1 MYGTRKCY
9 SAQIPLFLPTTPRFL
24 LSPKLQQLQGE
35 WPSPPGPPLRLGPAH
50 SLEDRPQMRSTQPD
64 RKVGP
69 WPSTVLSC
77 PEAIW
82 VNQGRERK
90 QQPGLKSGQGEVS
103 SPIPK
108 VMLLC

>member
-1 MYGTRKCY
+1 
-9 SAQIPLFLPTTPRFL
+9 
-24 LSPKLQQLQGE
+24 
-35 WPSPPGPPLRLGPAH
+35 
-50 SLEDRPQMRSTQPD
+50 MRSTQPD

-82 VNQGRERK
+82 VNQGRVRK
-90 QQPGLKSGQGEVS
+90 QQPGLMSGQGEVS
-103 SPIPK
+103 SPVPK